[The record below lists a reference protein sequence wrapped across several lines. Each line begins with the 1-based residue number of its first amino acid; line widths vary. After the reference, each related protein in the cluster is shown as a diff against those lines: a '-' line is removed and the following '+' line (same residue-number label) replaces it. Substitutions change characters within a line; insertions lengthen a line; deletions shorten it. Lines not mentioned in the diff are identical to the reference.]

1 MFPQGRDRK
10 AALQAQEDASRSI
23 CQMSLPVLNDR
34 RIQIQ
39 KDWQRKLKDRRKEV
53 RTIRRAQG
61 REREREE
68 KRLKR
73 RQEKEEAETERRVEK
88 ERERMAMEERVKEL
102 APKIQAMEAIWNRLC
117 SVARA
122 STCEDV
128 ITYWRGDSKCVHST
142 EETAMEWQI

>member
-1 MFPQGRDRK
+1 MP
-10 AALQAQEDASRSI
+10 L
-23 CQMSLPVLNDR
+23 LVLSDCLD
-34 RIQIQ
+34 QIQ

-61 REREREE
+61 RERERDE

-73 RQEKEEAETERRVEK
+73 RQEREEAETERRVQK
-88 ERERMAMEERVKEL
+88 ERERTAMEERVKEL

-122 STCEDV
+122 STCGDV
-128 ITYWRGDSKCVHST
+128 IAFWRGEFECGYST
-142 EETAMEWQI
+142 EETAME